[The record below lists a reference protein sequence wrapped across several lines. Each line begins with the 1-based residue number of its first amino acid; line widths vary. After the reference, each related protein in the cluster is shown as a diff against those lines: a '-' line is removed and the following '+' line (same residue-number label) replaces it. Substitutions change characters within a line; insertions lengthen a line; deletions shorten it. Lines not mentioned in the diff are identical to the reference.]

1 MASKNKIARPL
12 DKIDKSILRELQ
24 KEGRIAYAQLAKKVG
39 LSPTPCV
46 DRVKRLEAD
55 GVIQG
60 YSATINPAAVGASL
74 VVFVQIR
81 LSRSSKDVFEEFSK
95 AADLLPEIQECHLV
109 SGSFDYLIKARV
121 ADMGSYREFYGDTLL
136 TLPGVQ
142 ECTSYVVMDQVK
154 ETLKVAIP

>member
-1 MASKNKIARPL
+1 MASKNNDPRPL
-12 DKIDKSILRELQ
+12 DKIDRNILRELQ
-24 KEGRIAYAQLAKKVG
+24 KDGRIAYAQLAKRVG

-60 YSATINPAAVGASL
+60 YSAIINPESVDASL

-81 LSRSSKDVFEEFSK
+81 LSRSSKDVFEDFSK
-95 AADLLPEIQECHLV
+95 AASLLPEIQECHLV
-109 SGSFDYLIKARV
+109 SGAFDYLIKARV

-136 TLPGVQ
+136 TLPGV
-142 ECTSYVVMDQVK
+142 EVCTSYVAMDQVK
-154 ETLKVAIP
+154 ETLHVAI

>member
-1 MASKNKIARPL
+1 MVSKNKNTRPL
-12 DKIDKSILRELQ
+12 DKIDKNILRELQ
-24 KEGRIAYAQLAKKVG
+24 KDGRIAYAQLAKRVG

-46 DRVKRLEAD
+46 DRVKRLEAE

-60 YSATINPAAVGASL
+60 YCATINPDAVDASL

-81 LSRSSKDVFEEFSK
+81 LNRSSKDVFEDFSK
-95 AADLLPEIQECHLV
+95 AAELLPEIQECHLV
-109 SGSFDYLIKARV
+109 SGAFDYLIKARV

-154 ETLKVAIP
+154 ETLHVAVK

>member
-1 MASKNKIARPL
+1 MQNKLTMNRTL
-12 DKIDKSILRELQ
+12 DKIDKNILRELQ
-24 KEGRIAYAQLAKKVG
+24 KDGRIAYAQLAKRVG

-60 YSATINPAAVGASL
+60 YSASVNPNAVNASL

-81 LSRSSKDVFEEFSK
+81 LNRSSKDVFEDFSK
-95 AADLLPEIQECHLV
+95 AASQLTQIQEIHLV

-142 ECTSYVVMDQVK
+142 ECTSLVVMEEVK
-154 ETLKVAIP
+154 ETLLVAVQ